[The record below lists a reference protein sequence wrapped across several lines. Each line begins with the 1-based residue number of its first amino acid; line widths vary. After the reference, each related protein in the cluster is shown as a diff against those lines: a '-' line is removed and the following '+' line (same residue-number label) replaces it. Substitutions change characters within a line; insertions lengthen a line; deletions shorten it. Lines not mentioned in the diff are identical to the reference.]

1 MLAWHHDKRA
11 TAQEMLDHPWL
22 NMPDNYDYKFT
33 KKEYEKI
40 QFKKDM
46 QKN

>member
-1 MLAWHHDKRA
+1 MLEWHHDRRA
-11 TAQEMLDHPWL
+11 TAEEMLSHPWL
-22 NMPDNYDYKFT
+22 SMPENYDYKFT

-46 QKN
+46 KK